1 MKAALFY
8 EHGAPDVLDIEDVP
22 TPEPGPDEVR
32 LKVAACALNHLD
44 LWVRRGLPI
53 ETKLPHIGG
62 ADIAGTVDAMGADV
76 KGVHIGA
83 RAVVDPSWSCG
94 ECEWCARGD
103 ESLCVRYRIIGEHTP
118 GGLAEYVVVP
128 ARNLFAVPDDYP
140 LEKAAAAPLM
150 FMTAWR
156 GLMTRGRLQ
165 AGEAVLITGASGGVA
180 TAAIQIARHADA
192 RVFAVTTTENVE
204 RIRTLGAE
212 TVYDRTQ
219 LDYSA
224 QLWTDTGKRGAD
236 LIFDSVGTA
245 TWRQNLRSAARL
257 GRIVVY
263 GGTTGPK
270 LETDVRQV
278 FWKQLEIIGTTM
290 SNRRE
295 FAAVMELVFS
305 GVFEPVIDV
314 VWPLER
320 IREAHMRLEGGE
332 QLGKIVL
339 TV

>member
-1 MKAALFY
+1 
-8 EHGAPDVLDIEDVP
+8 
-22 TPEPGPDEVR
+22 
-32 LKVAACALNHLD
+32 
-44 LWVRRGLPI
+44 
-53 ETKLPHIGG
+53 
-62 ADIAGTVDAMGADV
+62 
-76 KGVHIGA
+76 
-83 RAVVDPSWSCG
+83 
-94 ECEWCARGD
+94 
-103 ESLCVRYRIIGEHTP
+103 VRYRIIGEHTP